1 MAAECPPRFGTPRA
15 PARASHGPALA
26 ATARKLAVEFM
37 PWQAGLVVT
46 ALEHDE
52 PRLAYRDVVV
62 TVPRQSGKT
71 TLMLAL
77 IVHRMLAA
85 PGQVVAYGAQTRLAA
100 RGKLFDVL
108 WPALIRSPL
117 AGMFK
122 ILRAQGQE
130 SLRCS
135 NGSRMILLSAEE
147 SAGHGE
153 TLDLVVL
160 DECWAMGVATEQAVR
175 PAMATRPN
183 AQIWM
188 LSTAGTDKSLWW
200 RSKVEGGRTAVQAGM
215 DRGMAYFEWSASEDT
230 DVFDPATWPSFM
242 PALGHTIDEDTV
254 AADLAVMS
262 PREWRRAYAN
272 QWPDES
278 DEGWAVID
286 RDVWGAA
293 AL

>member
-1 MAAECPPRFGTPRA
+1 MAADCPPRFGTARTG
-15 PARASHGPALA
+15 RASHGPALA
-26 ATARKLAVEFM
+26 ATARQLAVEFM
-37 PWQAGLVVT
+37 PWQAGLAVV
-46 ALEHDE
+46 ALEHE
-52 PRLAYRDVVV
+52 ARLAYRDVVV

-85 PGQVVAYGAQTRLAA
+85 AGQVVAYGAQTRLAA

-108 WPALIRSPL
+108 WPDLQRSPL
-117 AGMFK
+117 ADLFRVV
-122 ILRAQGQE
+122 RATGQE

-135 NGSRMILLSAEE
+135 NGSRLVLLSAEE

-153 TLDLVVL
+153 TLDLAVL
-160 DECWAMGVATEQAVR
+160 DECWAMTAATEQAVR

-188 LSTAGTDKSLWW
+188 LSTAGTDKSVWW
-200 RSKVEGGRTAVQAGM
+200 RSKIEGGRTAVQTGT

-230 DVFDPATWPSFM
+230 DVFDPANWPSFM

-278 DEGWAVID
+278 AEGWKVIPE
-286 RDVWGAA
+286 DVWSAS